1 VALLKAAGAKAA
13 AKGKSTSRRRV
24 DPVRKVVA
32 DKGAEEKEINACR
45 IKGHRPAPRAA
56 VGKVVAAR
64 AAARR

>member
-1 VALLKAAGAKAA
+1 
-13 AKGKSTSRRRV
+13 V